1 MPMSSIRFSYLGYGF
16 LEVWSLCALYSRA
29 AGFPGFYGT
38 QGVDTWYALSWD
50 LAAVAVV
57 LATLV
62 IVILAKGREDEGRHG
77 LYTIIATIFNVIG
90 SVFILLGPLPLG
102 VFGHVLAGLGNAWL
116 WIAWGNVYTR
126 FDTETVENTVMG
138 SAILQVVIV
147 LAVLVSPEV
156 IGSVTMLLAAPL
168 SCVLYLRSI
177 KSTGK
182 DLKSEP
188 ASKPDVKRKFQGGF
202 YGLIAIGLGA
212 PIALAYFWW
221 GTPFAASGLA
231 NNMSLVIAIGLLV
244 FLAVFLAFIRF
255 SPSVS
260 VSFICRLELGLI
272 VVATVLASLGV
283 SSWVGIALVYATML
297 VSQYLILLYGSR
309 LYSKGFGS
317 VVFAFGTLQLINH
330 GFGWLG
336 SLGAAL
342 CVVYSDQLLQNSF
355 AIWCVICAI
364 AFFVVI
370 GVNRDSGRDSMSTP
384 FVSQSTSSNER
395 VLKELGAKYNLTA
408 RETEI
413 FLLLA
418 RGRSA
423 PFIRDE
429 LVISLN
435 TVASHS
441 KHIYR
446 KMGVNS
452 RQELLDL
459 VEETTLH

>member
-1 MPMSSIRFSYLGYGF
+1 MSRTTTRFSYLGYGL

-38 QGVDTWYALSWD
+38 QGIDTGYALSWEI
-50 LAAVAVV
+50 ASVAVV
-57 LATLV
+57 IATFF
-62 IVILAKGREDEGRHG
+62 IVIIARGREDGGRHD
-77 LYTIIATIFNVIG
+77 LYTIIAAILNVIG
-90 SVFILLGPLPLG
+90 SVLILLGPLSLG
-102 VFGHVLAGLGNAWL
+102 VAGLVLASLGNAWL
-116 WIAWGNVYTR
+116 WIAWGNVYTC
-126 FDTETVENTVMG
+126 FDTETVENTAMG

-147 LAVLVSPEV
+147 LAVLVSPGIV
-156 IGSVTMLLAAPL
+156 GSVVMLLAAPL
-168 SCVLYLRSI
+168 SCILYLKATKSI
-177 KSTGK
+177 GEGHR
-182 DLKSEP
+182 SEP
-188 ASKPDVKRKFQGGF
+188 VSKPDMKKTQGSF
-202 YGLIAIGLGA
+202 YACLAIGLGA

-221 GTPFAASGLA
+221 GTPFATSSLA
-231 NNMSLVIAIGLLV
+231 DNMSLIIAAGLLV

-260 VSFICRLELGLI
+260 VSFICRMELAL
-272 VVATVLASLGV
+272 VVIATVLASLGV
-283 SSWVGIALVYATML
+283 SSWVGVALVFATML
-297 VSQYLILLYGSR
+297 VSQYLLLLYGAR

-317 VVFAFGTLQLINH
+317 VVFTFGTLQLINH

-336 SLGAAL
+336 SIGAAFI
-342 CVVYSDQLLQNSF
+342 VVYSDQLPLNSF
-355 AIWCVICAI
+355 ATGCVICAV

-370 GVNRDSGRDSMSTP
+370 GIQRDSGRDN
-384 FVSQSTSSNER
+384 VSSASVLQGAGSNEDA
-395 VLKELGAKYNLTA
+395 LEELAASYSLTV

-435 TVASHS
+435 TVASHL
-441 KHIYR
+441 KHIYS

-459 VEETTLH
+459 VEKTTLQ